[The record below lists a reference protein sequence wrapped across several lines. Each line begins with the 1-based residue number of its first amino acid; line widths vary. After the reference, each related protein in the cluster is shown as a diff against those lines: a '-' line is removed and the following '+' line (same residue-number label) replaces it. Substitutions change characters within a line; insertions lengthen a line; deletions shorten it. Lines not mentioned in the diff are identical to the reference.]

1 MASLK
6 AVGTLQADFAN
17 RETLWDRYPIRY
29 RNPSRVPVQLII
41 RGNRLLIRIF
51 IRYAANMLDLFPGTN
66 LTYAD
71 IAESGIRKNW
81 SGRFELPWLKDDG
94 FERAHARASA
104 RVLTES
110 ANPDD
115 NSLFPNAPSI
125 RVCVEIIRQGNRIF
139 EKNYPKQRCVKIR
152 LSNGF
157 LLPAHVSSPLWRWG
171 WGFLGNFQF
180 EATSLNWSVRHPG
193 DVTLHKEANRYLFEQ
208 ISAHEMGHVL
218 GLGDAYGANYRFF
231 YEAPGTSDYMMCHNR
246 KVQPD
251 EIERM
256 LLAHMTNR
264 MQYFPRRFDWRIF
277 STGFRREFKLQFNT
291 ISKRAKH

>member
-6 AVGTLQADFAN
+6 AVGTLQADFVN

-256 LLAHMTNR
+256 LLAHMTNK

>member
-1 MASLK
+1 MVFFEAGG
-6 AVGTLQADFAN
+6 ATAADSIN

-29 RNPSRVPVQLII
+29 RNPSRVPVQLVI
-41 RGNRLLIRIF
+41 RGNRLQIRIF
-51 IRYAANMLDLFPGTN
+51 VKYAANMFEQFPGTN

-81 SGRFELPWLKDDG
+81 AGLFELPWLKDDG

-110 ANPDD
+110 PDPDD
-115 NSLFPNAPSI
+115 RSLQPKAPSI
-125 RVCVEIIRQGNRIF
+125 RVFVEIIRHGNRAF
-139 EKNYPKQRCVKIR
+139 EKEYPQQRCVKIR
-152 LSNGF
+152 LSNGI

-171 WGFLGNFQF
+171 WGFLPTFQF

-193 DVTLHKEANRYLFEQ
+193 DITLHKETNRYLFEQ

-231 YEAPGTSDYMMCHNR
+231 YEAPGTSEYMMCHNR
-246 KVQPD
+246 KVQPE
-251 EIERM
+251 EIEHM

-264 MQYFPRRFDWRIF
+264 MQYFPRRFDWKIF
-277 STGFRREFKLQFNT
+277 STGFKREFKLQFNT
-291 ISKRAKH
+291 LSKKAKR